1 MIIMMTKHQ
10 LRIAK
15 QVMQACLDIDGSIN
29 ALLRSEKLAIE
40 KFDIDID
47 IDESECVV
55 KIDASRCPI
64 LTACDYKALT
74 IRAALATAVNAEL
87 EDIEEY
93 HYFIV
98 GVNSLYLQ

>member
-1 MIIMMTKHQ
+1 MMSKYQ

-15 QVMQACLDIDGSIN
+15 QAIQDCLDIDGSIN
-29 ALLRSEKLAIE
+29 ALLKSEKLAIE
-40 KFDIDID
+40 KFDINVD

-74 IRAALATAVNAEL
+74 IRAALATVVNDKL

>member
-1 MIIMMTKHQ
+1 MIIMMSKYQ

-15 QVMQACLDIDGSIN
+15 QAIQDCLDIDGSIN
-29 ALLRSEKLAIE
+29 ALLKSEKLAIE
-40 KFDIDID
+40 KFDINVD

-74 IRAALATAVNAEL
+74 IRAALATVVNDKL

>member
-1 MIIMMTKHQ
+1 MSKYQ

-15 QVMQACLDIDGSIN
+15 QAIQDCLDIDGSIN
-29 ALLRSEKLAIE
+29 ALLKSEKLAIE
-40 KFDIDID
+40 KFDINVD

-74 IRAALATAVNAEL
+74 IRAALATVVNDKL